1 VTAEFHSHSG
11 ADPRLAGGRLTI
23 DLSALVAN
31 YRLLRKLSGHARTA
45 GVVKAN
51 AYGLGI
57 DIVVPVLL
65 AAGCE
70 DFFVALP
77 EEGIAV
83 RKIAPEARIFVLA
96 GLFEAEAAPFYSE
109 ARLIPVL
116 NTQRDIA
123 IWEAHCGTEGA
134 ALPCAI
140 HVDTGMNRLG
150 LTVERALAYARENAL
165 TRALE
170 PVLLMTHFACADEPL
185 HPLNLK
191 QVEAFKR
198 VREAYGGIEASMA
211 NSAGVFLGE
220 IARFDLT
227 RPGIAL
233 YGGQPVNGATKPLR
247 PVVAA
252 EARIVQVRRAKG
264 GESAS
269 YGAHAMLARDTRIA
283 VAAVGYADGY
293 HRSGSGAGVPL
304 RAAIPQG
311 AYGFVAGRRVPVLG
325 RVTMDLTLFDVTD
338 CVPDAVQPGDH
349 IELFGPN
356 IPIDEA
362 AHAAGTISYELLTS
376 LGRRWQRRMIGMA
389 EDG

>member
-1 VTAEFHSHSG
+1 LTEFYSYSG
-11 ADPRLAGGRLTI
+11 ADPRLAGGRLTVDI
-23 DLSALVAN
+23 SALVAN
-31 YRLLRKLSGHARTA
+31 YRLLRELSGRARTA

-51 AYGLGI
+51 AYGLGVE
-57 DIVVPVLL
+57 IVVPALL
-65 AAGCE
+65 AADCE

-83 RKIAPEARIFVLA
+83 RTLAPDARIFVLA
-96 GLFEAEAAPFYSE
+96 GLFEAEAAPFYSRS
-109 ARLIPVL
+109 RLIPVL

-123 IWEAHCGTEGA
+123 IWEAHCGTEGE

-170 PVLLMTHFACADEPL
+170 PVLLMTHFACGDEPM
-185 HPLNLK
+185 HPLNRK
-191 QVEAFKR
+191 QIETFRR
-198 VREAYGGIEASMA
+198 VREAYGGIDASMA
-211 NSAGVFLGE
+211 NSPGIFLGE
-220 IARFDLT
+220 AARFDLT

-233 YGGQPVNGATKPLR
+233 YGGQPVNGAPKPLR
-247 PVVAA
+247 PVVTA
-252 EARIVQVRRAKG
+252 EARIVQVRHAKA

-269 YGAHAMLARDTRIA
+269 QGAAAALSRHTPLAV
-283 VAAVGYADGY
+283 VAAVYAAGFP
-293 HRSGSGAGVPL
+293 RSASGAGVPL
-304 RAAIPQG
+304 RAAVPQS
-311 AYGFVAGRRVPVLG
+311 AQGFVAGRRVPVLG

-338 CVPDAVQPGDH
+338 CAPDAVQPGDH

-362 AHAAGTISYELLTS
+362 AHAAGTIAYELLTS
-376 LGRRWQRRMIGMA
+376 LGSRWQKRVTGA
-389 EDG
+389 AVDG